1 MSDPIK
7 AITSRIDRR
16 CGALA
21 TTALRRGESDP
32 WQSLT
37 FDGGRHRIELSLSGL
52 RIDDALDALREEIGA
67 ADFAIP
73 GHMIAEIRIADIE
86 RHDGEALVRLDAMTI
101 AN

>member
-1 MSDPIK
+1 MIDPVK
-7 AITSRIDRR
+7 AITNRIDRR

-21 TTALRRGESDP
+21 ITALRRGESDP

-52 RIDDALDALREEIGA
+52 RIDEALDALREEIGA
-67 ADFAIP
+67 LDFAIP
-73 GHMIAEIRIADIE
+73 GHMIAEIRISGIE
-86 RHDGEALVRLDAMTI
+86 RKDGEALVRLDAMTI

>member
-1 MSDPIK
+1 MSDPVK

-21 TTALRRGESDP
+21 TTVLGRSESDP

-37 FDGGRHRIELSLSGL
+37 FDGGRHQIELRFSGL
-52 RIDDALDALREEIGA
+52 RIDDALDALREEIGGP
-67 ADFAIP
+67 DFAIP
-73 GHMIAEIRIADIE
+73 GHMIAEIRISGIE
-86 RHDGEALVRLDAMTI
+86 RSDGEALVRLDAMTI